1 MVTGVPE
8 PRDGRRGDSINGAGQ
23 DLSAAQW
30 VQDWIW
36 ER

>member
-8 PRDGRRGDSINGAGQ
+8 PRDSRCGDSINGAGQ

-30 VQDWIW
+30 VQDRIR
-36 ER
+36 E